1 MGYKIL
7 SINPGSTSTKIA
19 VYDDENC
26 IFSESIS
33 HPAEELALFKNLI
46 DQLDLRKQYVEKSI
60 KDHDLI
66 LSELS
71 AVVGRG
77 GQLKP
82 MKSGGYMVT
91 QEMLDELRSERTRPH
106 ASNLGALIAYSIAK
120 PLGVPAYIYDA
131 VSSDEFKDIAHITG
145 IPGIVRESFCHVLNA
160 KASARKA
167 AAQMGVT
174 YTEKNFIVAHLGGG
188 ISISVHEKGR
198 IVDAIQADGGPFSTE
213 RAGSVPLGYVID
225 LCYSGGYTKKELLD
239 LLNRDSGLKGLLG
252 TNDCRII
259 ETRITNGDEH
269 ARLIYEAEAYQI
281 AKGIGEMYPVLSGDI
296 DAIILTGGMAYS
308 EYITEKVTQY
318 VQKLAPV
325 IVFPGENEME
335 ALTLGAL
342 RILHGEEQYRTYV
355 RSGL

>member
-19 VYDDENC
+19 VYENEKC
-26 IFSESIS
+26 IFVENIS
-33 HPAEELALFKNLI
+33 HQEAELLPFENLI
-46 DQLDLRKQYVEKSI
+46 DQFDLRKQYVEKSI
-60 KDHDLI
+60 IAHNI
-66 LSELS
+66 TMSELS

-77 GQLKP
+77 GQLIP
-82 MKSGGYMVT
+82 MKSGGYMIT
-91 QEMLDELRSERTRPH
+91 QDMLDELRSERTRPH
-106 ASNLGALIAYSIAK
+106 ASNLGALIAYSIAE
-120 PLGVPAYIYDA
+120 PLGIPAYIYDA
-131 VSSDEFKDIAHITG
+131 VSSDEFKDIAHVTG

-167 AAQMGVT
+167 AAQMGLT

-225 LCYSGGYTKKELLD
+225 LCYSGGYTKKELFD

-252 TNDCRII
+252 TNDCRVI
-259 ETRITNGDEH
+259 ETKIANGDEH

-281 AKGIGEMYPVLSGDI
+281 AKGIGEMFPVLCGDI

-308 EYITEKVTQY
+308 EYITTKVTQY
-318 VQKLAPV
+318 VKKLAPV

-335 ALTLGAL
+335 ALSLGAL
-342 RILHGEEQYRTYV
+342 RILRGEEQYSTYIKE
-355 RSGL
+355 